1 MARGGLR
8 PKAGRP
14 KGAKDKV
21 SKALDVALHDLRA
34 ILGDG
39 LTPLAYLLSVMRDET
54 MSVELRLEAAGKAL
68 PYCHKRQ
75 PTDISVE
82 AVFKT
87 PPPVLFVFG
96 PLPNMPDDFDPHAQP
111 KSDATPKPDP
121 GSKRR

>member
-14 KGAKDKV
+14 KGSKDKV
-21 SKALDVALHDLRA
+21 GKALDLALHDLQA

-96 PLPNMPDDFDPHAQP
+96 PPLDMPDDFKPDDR
-111 KSDATPKPDP
+111 KRGTTPK
-121 GSKRR
+121 RR